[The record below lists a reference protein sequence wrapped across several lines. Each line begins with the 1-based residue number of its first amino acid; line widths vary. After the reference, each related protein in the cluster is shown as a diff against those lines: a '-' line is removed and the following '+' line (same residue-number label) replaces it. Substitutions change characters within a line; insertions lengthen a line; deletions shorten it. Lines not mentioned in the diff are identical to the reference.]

1 MTSIIKPNPR
11 RLQFSVG
18 LLSAI
23 LLAACSSTPPPPAWQ
38 ANAFTA
44 LNGFSAAYLR
54 GNTRLADFEF
64 ARAKTE
70 IASTGRA
77 DLLAR
82 AELIRCATRV
92 ASLEFDNCAAY
103 LPLAQ
108 DASAS
113 EQAYAAFLSGNWT
126 GLDPAR
132 LPEQHR
138 ALVSRAS
145 ANKQSGNANSFLGD
159 TQDPLARL
167 IAAGVLLQTGQLAP
181 SDITVAIDTASAR
194 GWRRPLLAWLGLQ
207 LKRTNDAGNVDAKI
221 RIQRRI
227 DLVLQADMKSQ

>member
-1 MTSIIKPNPR
+1 MTSKIQSLPR
-11 RLQFSVG
+11 LILIAVA
-18 LLSAI
+18 LLS
-23 LLAACSSTPPPPAWQ
+23 ACSSTPPPPTWQ
-38 ANAFTA
+38 ADAFTA
-44 LNGFSAAYLR
+44 LNRFSAAYLR
-54 GNTRLADFEF
+54 GNTRLANLEF

-82 AELIRCATRV
+82 AELTRCATRV
-92 ASLEFDNCAAY
+92 ASLEFDNCAPY
-103 LPLAQ
+103 QPLAQ
-108 DASAS
+108 DATAS
-113 EQAYAAFLSGNWT
+113 EQAYAAFLTGNWN
-126 GLDPAR
+126 GLDPSR

-138 ALVSRAS
+138 DLVSKAN
-145 ANKQSGNANSFLGD
+145 ANKQSGNPVSLLNA

-181 SDITVAIDTASAR
+181 SDITVAIDTASGQ

-207 LKRTNDAGNVDAKI
+207 LKRADDAGDLDAKA

-227 DLVLQADMKSQ
+227 DLVLRVDVKNQ

>member
-1 MTSIIKPNPR
+1 MTSKTPYLPR
-11 RLQFSVG
+11 LILIAVA
-18 LLSAI
+18 LLS
-23 LLAACSSTPPPPAWQ
+23 ACSSTPPPPTWQ
-38 ANAFTA
+38 ADAFTA
-44 LNGFSAAYLR
+44 LTRFSAAYLR
-54 GNTRLADFEF
+54 GNTRLANLEF

-82 AELIRCATRV
+82 AELTRCATRV
-92 ASLEFDNCAAY
+92 ASLDFDNCLAY

-108 DASAS
+108 DATAS
-113 EQAYAAFLSGNWT
+113 EHAYAAFLTGNWT
-126 GLDPAR
+126 GLNPAL

-138 ALVSRAS
+138 ALVSTAIAS
-145 ANKQSGNANSFLGD
+145 KQSGNPVSLPDA

-167 IAAGVLLQTGQLAP
+167 IGAGVLLQTGQLAP
-181 SDITVAIDTASAR
+181 SDITMAIDTASGQ

-207 LKRTNDAGNVDAKI
+207 LKRANDAGDLEAKA

-227 DLVLQADMKSQ
+227 DLVLQVEVKDQ

>member
-1 MTSIIKPNPR
+1 MTSKTPSLPR
-11 RLQFSVG
+11 LI
-18 LLSAI
+18 LIAI
-23 LLAACSSTPPPPAWQ
+23 TLISACSSTPPPTWQ

-44 LNGFSAAYLR
+44 LNSFSAAYLR
-54 GNTRLADFEF
+54 GNTRLAEFEF
-64 ARAKTE
+64 ARTKSE

-82 AELIRCATRV
+82 AELTRCATRV

-108 DASAS
+108 DATAS
-113 EQAYAAFLSGNWT
+113 EQAYAAFLAGNWA
-126 GLDPAR
+126 GLDPSR

-138 ALVSRAS
+138 DLVSKAR
-145 ANKQSGNANSFLGD
+145 ANKQSGNPVSLLDAM
-159 TQDPLARL
+159 QDPLARL

-181 SDITVAIDTASAR
+181 SDITVAIDTASGQ

-207 LKRTNDAGNVDAKI
+207 LKRAHDAGDLQAQA
-221 RIQRRI
+221 RIQRRM
-227 DLVLQADMKSQ
+227 DLVLQAQANNQ

>member
-1 MTSIIKPNPR
+1 MTSKIQSLPR
-11 RLQFSVG
+11 LIMIAVTLIS
-18 LLSAI
+18 
-23 LLAACSSTPPPPAWQ
+23 ACSSTPPPPTWQ
-38 ANAFTA
+38 TNAFAA
-44 LNGFSAAYLR
+44 LNGFSEAYLR
-54 GNTRLADFEF
+54 GNTRLANLEF

-82 AELIRCATRV
+82 AELTRCATRV
-92 ASLEFDNCAAY
+92 ASLEFDNCSAY

-108 DASAS
+108 DATAS
-113 EQAYAAFLSGNWT
+113 EQAYAAFLTGNWN
-126 GLDPAR
+126 GLDPSR

-138 ALVSRAS
+138 ELVSKANG
-145 ANKQSGNANSFLGD
+145 NKQSGNPVSFLD
-159 TQDPLARL
+159 ATQDPLVRL

-181 SDITVAIDTASAR
+181 SDITVAIDTASGQ

-207 LKRTNDAGNVDAKI
+207 LKRANDAGDLEAKT

-227 DLVLQADMKSQ
+227 DLVLQVEGNNQ

>member
-1 MTSIIKPNPR
+1 MTSKTQSLPR
-11 RLQFSVG
+11 LIVIAVALIS
-18 LLSAI
+18 
-23 LLAACSSTPPPPAWQ
+23 ACSSTPPPPTWQ
-38 ANAFTA
+38 ANAFAA
-44 LNGFSAAYLR
+44 LNGFSEAYLR
-54 GNTRLADFEF
+54 GNSRLADLEF

-82 AELIRCATRV
+82 AELTRCATRV
-92 ASLEFDNCAAY
+92 ASLEFDNCAPY
-103 LPLAQ
+103 QPLAQ
-108 DASAS
+108 DATAS
-113 EQAYAAFLSGNWT
+113 EQAYAAFLNGNWN
-126 GLDPAR
+126 GLDPSR

-138 ALVSRAS
+138 DLVSKS
-145 ANKQSGNANSFLGD
+145 NGNKQSGNPVSLLDA

-181 SDITVAIDTASAR
+181 SDITVAIDTASGQ

-207 LKRTNDAGNVDAKI
+207 LKRANDAGDLEAKA

-227 DLVLQADMKSQ
+227 DLVLRVDVKNQ

>member
-1 MTSIIKPNPR
+1 MTSKPQSPL
-11 RLQFSVG
+11 RL
-18 LLSAI
+18 I
-23 LLAACSSTPPPPAWQ
+23 LIAVALISACSSTPPPPTWQ

-82 AELIRCATRV
+82 AELTRCATRV

-108 DASAS
+108 DATAS
-113 EQAYAAFLSGNWT
+113 EQAYAAFLTGNWV
-126 GLDPAR
+126 GLDPSR

-138 ALVSRAS
+138 ALVIKAS
-145 ANKQSGNANSFLGD
+145 ANKQSGNPVSLLDA

-181 SDITVAIDTASAR
+181 SDINVAIDTASGQ

-207 LKRTNDAGNVDAKI
+207 LKRANDAGDLEAKA

-227 DLVLQADMKSQ
+227 DLVLQAQDNNQ